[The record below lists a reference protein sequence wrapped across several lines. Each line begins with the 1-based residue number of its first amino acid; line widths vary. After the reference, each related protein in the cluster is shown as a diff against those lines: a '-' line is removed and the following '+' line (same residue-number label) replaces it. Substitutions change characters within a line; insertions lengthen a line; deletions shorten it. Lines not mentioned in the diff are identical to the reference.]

1 MLYLTFILAISLSA
15 FSSTAIKLTEK
26 DSGRT
31 LEMRVGEFLEVVLR
45 GNPTTG
51 YIWSMAAPDNG
62 IIQKVG
68 ESEFEPDRQSRGSGG
83 NTIFRFKAVE
93 VGETSL
99 KLIYH
104 RPFEKEKPPIN
115 SFETK
120 IIVK

>member
-1 MLYLTFILAISLSA
+1 MLYLTFIMAVSLSA

-51 YIWSMAAPDNG
+51 YIWSMADPDNG

-68 ESEFEPDRQSRGSGG
+68 ETEFEPDRQSRGSGG
-83 NTIFRFKAVE
+83 NIMLRFKAVE

-115 SFETK
+115 SFETR

>member
-1 MLYLTFILAISLSA
+1 MLYLTFILAVSLSA

-51 YIWSMAAPDNG
+51 YIWSMADPDNG

-68 ESEFEPDRQSRGSGG
+68 ESKFEPDRQSRGSGG
-83 NTIFRFKAVE
+83 DTILRFKAVD
-93 VGETSL
+93 VGETLL

-115 SFETK
+115 SFE
-120 IIVK
+120 IRIVVK